1 MWPWPTPVYIREH
14 VGPQPSGAWNPLAN
28 HWDRDHAMPIITSSV
43 PQMNSAVNVDE
54 ENLTIIKKRL
64 TEAADTCTKV
74 FEGSKKW
81 EDLVKQRPFFED
93 FEYFVDVSVRARKE
107 AQMWFGSVESKLR
120 HLTMMLR
127 RCPKVANAHIWPAAF
142 SKPRKPGGFLSQSW
156 FIGIKLKEG
165 VKMDIN
171 HVRDPM
177 DVFTDLC
184 NDSARQLYASNSH
197 HSTFEMF
204 WELVEGSKL
213 PVAVVGKKKPS
224 YAAALTRGRDEAA
237 TRYPR
242 SESSIVGSN
251 SGSSQSNVLA
261 SLYQQSPL
269 TTSLVSSRSGYN
281 APPATPELLHPPNYY
296 PGIPSPREAA
306 SLPRQSPTSSITSS
320 CSRPTSQG
328 KGGTARE
335 PSYHQSPYSTPFN
348 TPSLEQL
355 TSYPPVTSVPPPPS
369 QPAPTFSPHQ
379 FKSPPPPVPASGFP
393 PRKPGCVCG
402 SGGHDLRREQQ
413 LLKVSF
419 LSALKYKTS
428 TCRRLRWIL
437 QIDCD
442 QFLGHLTS
450 SLLLDL
456 AWQECHIRFGAGNQE
471 WKIRIGFI

>member
-14 VGPQPSGAWNPLAN
+14 VGPQPNGAWNPLTN

-64 TEAADTCTKV
+64 TEAADICTKV

-127 RCPKVANAHIWPAAF
+127 RCPKVASAHIWPIAF
-142 SKPRKPGGFLSQSW
+142 SKTRKPGGFLSQSW
-156 FIGIKLKEG
+156 YIGIRLTEG

-184 NDSARQLYASNSH
+184 NDSARQLYVSNS

-204 WELVEGSKL
+204 WELVERSKI
-213 PVAVVGKKKPS
+213 PVAIVGKKKPS
-224 YAAALTRGRDEAA
+224 YAAALTQSKEEPA
-237 TRYPR
+237 TRFPR
-242 SESSIVGSN
+242 SEASIIN
-251 SGSSQSNVLA
+251 SSSQSNVLA

-269 TTSLVSSRSGYN
+269 TTSLVSSRSGYS
-281 APPATPELLHPPNYY
+281 APPATPELLHPPCYY

-306 SLPRQSPTSSITSS
+306 SLPRHSPTSSITSS
-320 CSRPTSQG
+320 CSRPSQG
-328 KGGTARE
+328 KARE
-335 PSYHQSPYSTPFN
+335 SGYHQSPYSTPFN

-355 TSYPPVTSVPPPPS
+355 TTYPPVTSVPPPPPQS
-369 QPAPTFSPHQ
+369 ALTFSPHQ
-379 FKSPPPPVPASGFP
+379 FKSPPPPVPTSSIP
-393 PRKPGCVCG
+393 PARKPGCVCG
-402 SGGHDLRREQQ
+402 SSDYDLRREQQ
-413 LLKVSF
+413 LLKVAF
-419 LSALKYKTS
+419 LAPFMYEHELLQASENDS
-428 TCRRLRWIL
+428 SDRLRSVSWTS
-437 QIDCD
+437 DK
-442 QFLGHLTS
+442 FPPPGLGLARVSHQVD
-450 SLLLDL
+450 LL
-456 AWQECHIRFGAGNQE
+456 N
-471 WKIRIGFI
+471 WKSELH

>member
-1 MWPWPTPVYIREH
+1 MFSLWPWPTPVYIREH
-14 VGPQPSGAWNPLAN
+14 VGPQPNGAWNPLTN
-28 HWDRDHAMPIITSSV
+28 HWDRDHVMPIITSSV

-64 TEAADTCTKV
+64 TEAADICTKV

-81 EDLVKQRPFFED
+81 EDLVKQRPFFDD

-127 RCPKVANAHIWPAAF
+127 RCPKVASAHIWPVAF
-142 SKPRKPGGFLSQSW
+142 SKTRKPGGFLSQSW
-156 FIGIKLKEG
+156 YIGIKLKEG
-165 VKMDIN
+165 IKMDIN

-197 HSTFEMF
+197 STFEMF
-204 WELVEGSKL
+204 WELVERSKL
-213 PVAVVGKKKPS
+213 PVAIVGKKKPS
-224 YAAALTRGRDEAA
+224 YAAALTQGKEEPA
-237 TRYPR
+237 TRFPR
-242 SESSIVGSN
+242 SEAPIIGTSSN
-251 SGSSQSNVLA
+251 QSNLLA

-281 APPATPELLHPPNYY
+281 APPATPELLHPPCYY
-296 PGIPSPREAA
+296 PGIPSPREAV
-306 SLPRQSPTSSITSS
+306 SLPRNSPTSSITSS
-320 CSRPTSQG
+320 CSRPSQG
-328 KGGTARE
+328 KGGAARE
-335 PSYHQSPYSTPFN
+335 SGYHQSPYSTPFN

-355 TSYPPVTSVPPPPS
+355 TSYPPVTSVPPPPT

-379 FKSPPPPVPASGFP
+379 FKSPPPPVPASSIQ

-413 LLKVSF
+413 LLKV
-419 LSALKYKTS
+419 ALTAF
-428 TCRRLRWIL
+428 TCEL
-437 QIDCD
+437 C
-442 QFLGHLTS
+442 
-450 SLLLDL
+450 L
-456 AWQECHIRFGAGNQE
+456 AGVRE
-471 WKIRIGFI
+471 